1 MLPRERLA
9 DLETELEKLESRL
22 PEIYAS
28 GDQAEAREAGRR
40 HSELKPIVDTWG
52 EYKRAETDLKDAKEL
67 LAGEDDAEMR
77 DYLKGEVGAKEEELG
92 VLDERLRELLIPRDP
107 NDGKNVIVEIRGAVG
122 GEEANIWAGDLYRM
136 YQRYAEA
143 HGWKVEPLASQ
154 PSDMGGFRDVT
165 FVVKGPDAWARL
177 KYEAGV
183 HRVQR
188 VPVTESQGRVHTSA
202 ATVAVLPEAEEIAVE
217 VDPNDL
223 DIDVYRSTGPGG
235 QSVNTTD
242 SAVRITHKPSGL
254 VVTCQDEKSQLQNKE
269 KAMRILRARLMQ
281 IEQERQAQELSSA
294 RRSQVKSG
302 DRSDKSRTYN
312 YKENRVTDHRVGVT
326 LHSLDQ
332 VLQGQL
338 DEIVDALAAAERGD
352 QLGGASE

>member
-1 MLPRERLA
+1 MLPSDRLG

-28 GDQAEAREAGRR
+28 GDQRAARDAGRR
-40 HSELKPIVDTWG
+40 HAELKPVVDAWR
-52 EYKRAETDLKDAKEL
+52 EYRQTEHDLREAKEM
-67 LAGEDDAEMR
+67 LAAEGNAEMR
-77 DYLKGEVGAKEEELG
+77 EFLRGEAAEKETSLTDLET
-92 VLDERLRELLIPRDP
+92 RLRELLLPRDP
-107 NDGKNVIVEIRGAVG
+107 NDGKNVIVEVRGAVG
-122 GEEANIWAGDLYRM
+122 GEEANLWAGDLFRM

-143 HGWKVEPLASQ
+143 HGWKVETLASQ
-154 PSDMGGFRDVT
+154 PSDMGGFRDMT
-165 FVVKGPDAWARL
+165 FVVKGADAWSRL

-202 ATVAVLPEAEEIAVE
+202 ATVAVLPEAEEVAVE
-217 VDPNDL
+217 IDPNDL
-223 DIDVYRSTGPGG
+223 DVDVYRSTGPGG

-269 KAMRILRARLMQ
+269 KAMRILRSRLLQ
-281 IEQERQAQELSSA
+281 IEQDRQQQQLSSA

-312 YKENRVTDHRVGVT
+312 FKENRVTDHRVGLT
-326 LHSLDQ
+326 WHSLDQ

-338 DEIVDALAAAERGD
+338 DDIVDALAAAERAE
-352 QLGGASE
+352 QLGGPE